1 MADADDGTCASSKII
16 RHVQQTAEP
25 KDMNRMGEAE
35 PGGMQPGASNGPP
48 QPIQAQPP
56 KCTQCGSKL
65 VWKDGLRYLAD
76 GSAVQRWL
84 CRGCG
89 FRFSEPAANCKVK
102 LNIAS
107 QSLKQP
113 NPGENLLQPNVL
125 ECELPAQPT
134 FKNLPFK
141 VCENVASH
149 DTSNQTV
156 IAKVLNNISDYNRE
170 RRVCAWAEQAK
181 NSAAEAMR
189 ALAEEKAVSEKR
201 AAGATGLSVDFKSAV
216 FNFKWNLKKEGYS
229 DATIEGYGY
238 ILEALVKRGADIFN
252 PESVKEVIAKQN
264 SWSEAR
270 KWQVV
275 KAYSAFV
282 KQNGLTWTPP
292 RYKPVQRLPFIPTEQ
307 EIDQLI
313 AGCPLQ
319 MATFLQ
325 LLKETGVRYG
335 EAFNLKWIDV
345 DLENK
350 TVRITPEKSS
360 NPRIFKISN
369 KLAAMLSNLPMKT
382 EKVFTYKN
390 KFYLRK
396 AFLKQ
401 RKKIAFKLG
410 NPRLLQIHFHTF
422 RHWKATME
430 YAKTKDILHVM
441 QLLGH
446 KNIKNTLIYTQL
458 VNFKEDEYV
467 CRVAK
472 TLEQAVQLVEAGFEY
487 VTEMEGLK
495 IFRKRK

>member
-1 MADADDGTCASSKII
+1 
-16 RHVQQTAEP
+16 
-25 KDMNRMGEAE
+25 
-35 PGGMQPGASNGPP
+35 
-48 QPIQAQPP
+48 
-56 KCTQCGSKL
+56 
-65 VWKDGLRYLAD
+65 
-76 GSAVQRWL
+76 
-84 CRGCG
+84 
-89 FRFSEPAANCKVK
+89 
-102 LNIAS
+102 
-107 QSLKQP
+107 
-113 NPGENLLQPNVL
+113 
-125 ECELPAQPT
+125 
-134 FKNLPFK
+134 
-141 VCENVASH
+141 
-149 DTSNQTV
+149 
-156 IAKVLNNISDYNRE
+156 VLNNISDYNRE

>member
-1 MADADDGTCASSKII
+1 MIKMEKAP
-16 RHVQQTAEP
+16 AEKP
-25 KDMNRMGEAE
+25 AFEIKAE
-35 PGGMQPGASNGPP
+35 NGLRCPE
-48 QPIQAQPP
+48 
-56 KCTQCGSKL
+56 CGSERL
-65 VWKDGLRYLAD
+65 YKDGLRYLSN
-76 GSAVQRWL
+76 GQNVQRYL
-84 CRGCG
+84 CRDCG
-89 FRFSEPAANCKVK
+89 YRFSWPRA
-102 LNIAS
+102 
-107 QSLKQP
+107 
-113 NPGENLLQPNVL
+113 
-125 ECELPAQPT
+125 
-134 FKNLPFK
+134 
-141 VCENVASH
+141 
-149 DTSNQTV
+149 
-156 IAKVLNNISDYNRE
+156 E
-170 RRVCAWAEQAK
+170 RRSPHEAKDLKGEQGLTV
-181 NSAAEAMR
+181 NECSSR
-189 ALAEEKAVSEKR
+189 ALALLERSVEGAMSEVEESEKR
-201 AAGATGLSVDFKSAV
+201 AAGAITPNQLSQTSRDVKSV
-216 FNFKWNLKKEGYS
+216 IFNFKWSLKKEGYS
-229 DATIEGYGY
+229 EATIEDYGY
-238 ILEALVKRGADIFN
+238 ILEVLAKRGADIFN

-270 KWQVV
+270 KWQAV
-275 KAYSAFV
+275 KAYSAFA
-282 KQNGLTWTPP
+282 KLIGLTWTPP
-292 RYKPVQRLPFIPTEQ
+292 RYKPVQKLPFIPTEQ

-335 EAFNLKWIDV
+335 EAFNLKWKDV
-345 DLENK
+345 DLVNK

-382 EKVFTYKN
+382 ANVFTYKN

-410 NPRLLQIHFHTF
+410 NPRILQIHFHTF

-446 KNIKNTLIYTQL
+446 RNIKNTLIYTQL
-458 VNFKEDEYV
+458 VNFEEDEYI

-487 VTEMEGLK
+487 VTDMEGLK